1 MIPSCI
7 TSEHL
12 VEAICRIR
20 REGIPPRRKGRYYC
34 LVNDGCHYPPKYT
47 VALAHQIA
55 TGRFLPSYEFS
66 GGGESNG
73 FLSKRGFEIADC
85 NCGGGYRAKTLTRR
99 ANRTRKRKFVIQQ
112 ERHSEHCPDCKARVR
127 ELLVRIYGKCLAN
140 HRFDW
145 PTHLSSYA
153 GTQIYS
159 TLRELAAILE
169 KYRGFA
175 LKDFVRTETLAACD
189 FWLPDPGFI
198 LEFDER
204 QHFTTPRKLTLHA
217 YPDDLALGFSG
228 KQWISHCERHDAKDN
243 DPPFRDEQRAW
254 YDALRDLVPS
264 IEGLQPTV
272 RLYAR
277 DMVWCSLDPDSNN
290 DRQRFSAF
298 IGIHSSTQK
307 PLRTSQTMA
316 KRHNSA
322 ARTTSVLRAA
332 LVFPRVNHS
341 ALLGIVPLGDNAQK
355 PVIPTHASFAGESVD
370 FVLFPEEYINATDSK
385 RINLLKKLAADLDA
399 PLLVGATD
407 RSVESTGRTW
417 QVLFRIDPD
426 GSQSRIYKKHSTAD
440 AVAFDSQDWNPNR
453 MLPTFDLVGVR
464 AGATICHDQYLGLLP
479 RFLARRGARIWIN
492 PSYDNVVEI
501 KWASI
506 LRLRA
511 VENHVFSL
519 CTLHDS
525 KQKQS
530 GTHPFGFSP
539 DGRELSARQAGIKKS
554 RPLSECKE
562 SDSIYV
568 VELDMRLPEGGLDW
582 NRVPRADNLST
593 SRPKKP
599 PNPNAKQPIRVGIVD
614 EQPAFLSRTG
624 WCTVEVPG
632 CDVETDRGSV
642 YVGVVQNERMLDAA
656 ECFHIIDRAKQANS
670 KPIIWNVWDDLPTDS
685 ARLATLMLGRTIEC
699 CAPIL
704 ISDRNRIHELVELS
718 NRNKVPTR
726 RTIEASGEAIV
737 DLGYAWGLDS
747 AFKMVTACVSRDMRA
762 EALDRYRTLT

>member
-20 REGIPPRRKGRYYC
+20 REGVPPRRKGRYYC
-34 LVNDGCHYPPKYT
+34 LVKDGCHYPPKYT

-175 LKDFVRTETLAACD
+175 LKDFVKTETLAACD

-277 DMVWCSLDPDSNN
+277 DMVWCSLDPDSNI
-290 DRQRFSAF
+290 DQQRFSAF
-298 IGIHSSTQK
+298 IGLHSSTQK

-332 LVFPRVNHS
+332 LVFPRVNHR

-370 FVLFPEEYINATDSK
+370 FVLFPEGYINATDSK

-407 RSVESTGRTW
+407 NSVDSTGRTW
-417 QVLFRIDPD
+417 EVLQRIDPD
-426 GSQSRIYKKHSTAD
+426 RSHSRIYVKHSTAG
-440 AVAFDSQDWNPNR
+440 AVAFESPDWSPHV

-479 RFLARRGARIWIN
+479 RFLAKRGARIWIN
-492 PSYDNVVEI
+492 PSYFNVVDI

-511 VENHVFSL
+511 VENRFFSL

-525 KQKQS
+525 RQRRAP
-530 GTHPFGFSP
+530 THPFAFSP
-539 DGRELSARQAGIKKS
+539 DGRELSSRQAGIRKS

-614 EQPAFLSRTG
+614 EQPAVLSRSG
-624 WCTVEVPG
+624 WRAVEEPG
-632 CDVETDRGSV
+632 CDVETDHGSV
-642 YVGVVQNERMLDAA
+642 YVGVVQNEQMLDAA
-656 ECFHIIDRAKQANS
+656 ECFRVMDRAKQANC
-670 KPIIWNVWDDLPTDS
+670 KPIIWNVWGELPADS

-737 DLGYAWGLDS
+737 DVGYAWGLES
-747 AFKMVTACVSRDMRA
+747 AFKMVSKHLIGTMKHT
-762 EALDRYRTLT
+762 ALDRYRTLT

>member
-20 REGIPPRRKGRYYC
+20 REGVPPRRKGRYYC

-407 RSVESTGRTW
+407 HSDDSIGRTR
-417 QVLFRIDPD
+417 QILLRIDPD
-426 GSQSRIYKKHSTAD
+426 ETVSRLYTKHSTEKT
-440 AVAFDSQDWNPNR
+440 VAFEFQDWQASNA
-453 MLPTFDLVGVR
+453 LPTFDLSGVR

-492 PSYDNVVEI
+492 PSYDNVVDI
-501 KWASI
+501 KWSSI

-511 VENHVFSL
+511 VENRFFSL

-525 KQKQS
+525 SQRRAP
-530 GTHPFGFSP
+530 THPFAFSP

-656 ECFHIIDRAKQANS
+656 ECFRVIDRAKKANS

-718 NRNKVPTR
+718 NSNKVPTR

>member
-1 MIPSCI
+1 MIPSYI

-20 REGIPPRRKGRYYC
+20 REGVPPRRKGRHYC
-34 LVNDGCHYPPKYT
+34 LVKDGCHYPPKYT

-99 ANRTRKRKFVIQQ
+99 ANRTRKRKSAKGHT
-112 ERHSEHCPDCKARVR
+112 RHSEHCPDCKARVR
-127 ELLVRIYGKCLAN
+127 ELLERIYGECVAN
-140 HRFDW
+140 HGFNW
-145 PTHLSSYA
+145 PTHPSSYSS
-153 GTQIYS
+153 TPIHL
-159 TLRELAAILE
+159 TLRNLAAILE
-169 KYRGFA
+169 DYRGHEFN
-175 LKDFVRTETLAACD
+175 DFVKSDTLATCD
-189 FWLPDPGFI
+189 FWVPDPGFI

-204 QHFTTPRKLTLHA
+204 QHFTTPRKLALSA
-217 YPDDLALGFSG
+217 YPDDLALGFS
-228 KQWISHCERHDAKDN
+228 KEQWISQCERHDAKDN

-264 IEGLQPTV
+264 IKGLQPTV

-277 DMVWCSLDPDSNN
+277 DMVWCSLDPDSNI
-290 DRQRFSAF
+290 DQQRFSAF
-298 IGIHSSTQK
+298 IGHRSLTQK
-307 PLRTSQTMA
+307 PLRTSQTMI

-322 ARTTSVLRAA
+322 AGKTPVLRAA
-332 LVFPRVNHS
+332 LVFPEVEDH
-341 ALLGIVPLGDNAQK
+341 VQK
-355 PVIPTHASFAGESVD
+355 PAIPTHASFAGESVD
-370 FVLFPEEYINATDSK
+370 FVLFPEAYISASDSK
-385 RINLLKKLAADLDA
+385 RINSLKKLAADLDS

-407 RSVESTGRTW
+407 SSVDSTGRTW
-417 QVLFRIDPD
+417 QVLQRIDPD
-426 GSQSRIYKKHSTAD
+426 RSHSRIYVKHSTAC
-440 AVAFDSQDWNPNR
+440 AVAFESPDWSPHV

-479 RFLARRGARIWIN
+479 RFLAKRGARIWIN
-492 PSYDNVVEI
+492 PSYYNVVDI
-501 KWASI
+501 KWSSI

-511 VENHVFSL
+511 VENRVFAL
-519 CTLHDS
+519 CTLHHRV
-525 KQKQS
+525 KK
-530 GTHPFGFSP
+530 GATRTHPFAFSP
-539 DGRELSARQAGIKKS
+539 DGNELRARKAGTRNS
-554 RPLSECKE
+554 LPLSKCTE
-562 SDSIYV
+562 SDTVYIV
-568 VELDMRLPEGGLDW
+568 DLDMGLLDGELVW
-582 NRVPRADNLST
+582 GRIPRAEDLP
-593 SRPKKP
+593 RPRPQNP
-599 PNPNAKQPIRVGIVD
+599 PNSNPKMPIRVRLIDEGLAVFSRSRWRTVD
-614 EQPAFLSRTG
+614 D
-624 WCTVEVPG
+624 PG
-632 CDVETDRGSV
+632 CALETDQGSV
-642 YVGVVQNERMLDAA
+642 YVGVVQNEQMLDAT
-656 ECFHIIDRAKQANS
+656 ECFRVIDRAKKANS
-670 KPIIWNVWDDLPTDS
+670 KPIIWNVWDELPTDS

-718 NRNKVPTR
+718 NNNKVPTR

>member
-1 MIPSCI
+1 MIPSFI
-7 TSEHL
+7 TKANL
-12 VEAICRIR
+12 VSAMRQIIR
-20 REGIPPRRKGRYYC
+20 DGVPPRRRALKSC
-34 LVNDGCHYPPKYT
+34 LVADGIHFPPKYT

-55 TGRFLPSYEFS
+55 TGRFLPSHEFS

-175 LKDFVRTETLAACD
+175 LKDFVKTETLAACD

-254 YDALRDLVPS
+254 YDAWRDLVPT
-264 IEGLQPTV
+264 IKGLQPTV

-277 DMVWCSLDPDSNN
+277 DMVWCSLDPDSNI
-290 DRQRFSAF
+290 DQQRFSAF
-298 IGIHSSTQK
+298 IGLHSSTQK
-307 PLRTSQTMA
+307 PLSASQTMA

-332 LVFPRVNHS
+332 LVFPQVDDR
-341 ALLGIVPLGDNAQK
+341 ALFGIVPRGGGAQR
-355 PVIPTHASFAGESVD
+355 PVIPTRASFAGESVD
-370 FVLFPEEYINATDSK
+370 FVLFPEGYIRSSYVK
-385 RINLLKKLAADLDA
+385 RIKSLMELAADLDA
-399 PLLVGATD
+399 PMLVGAIDTSAD
-407 RSVESTGRTW
+407 STGPTW
-417 QVLFRIDPD
+417 QILLRIDPN
-426 GSQSRIYKKHSTAD
+426 GSASRLYTKHSTEK
-440 AVAFDSQDWNPNR
+440 AVAFEWRDWEPR
-453 MLPTFDLVGVR
+453 VALPTFELVGVR
-464 AGATICHDQYLGLLP
+464 AGATICHDQYLGMLP
-479 RFLARRGARIWIN
+479 RFLARRGARIWLN
-492 PSYDNVVEI
+492 PSYDNVVDI
-501 KWASI
+501 KWSSI

-511 VENHVFSL
+511 VENRFFSL

-525 KQKQS
+525 RQRRAP
-530 GTHPFGFSP
+530 THPFAFSP

-554 RPLSECKE
+554 RSLSECKE
-562 SDSIYV
+562 SGAIYI
-568 VELDMRLPEGGLDW
+568 VELDMRQVDRELEW

-614 EQPAFLSRTG
+614 EQPAVLSRSG
-624 WCTVEVPG
+624 WRAVEEPG
-632 CDVETDRGSV
+632 SDVETDHGSV
-642 YVGVVQNERMLDAA
+642 YVGVVPQERMLDAA
-656 ECFHIIDRAKQANS
+656 DCFHIIDRAKQANC
-670 KPIIWNVWDDLPTDS
+670 KPIIWNVWGELPADS

-718 NRNKVPTR
+718 NNNKVPTR